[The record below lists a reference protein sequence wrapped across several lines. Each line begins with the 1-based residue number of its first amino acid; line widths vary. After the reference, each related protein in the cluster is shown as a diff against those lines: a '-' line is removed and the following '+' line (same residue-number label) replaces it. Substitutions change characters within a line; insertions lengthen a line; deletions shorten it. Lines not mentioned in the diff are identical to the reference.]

1 MTTMQHLKFQKLQFY
16 VQILFLLSVL
26 CFVSACETE
35 NLLNIDPETLEIA
48 LKADTQML
56 NIGDTTTITATV
68 DYSGDAS
75 DLDYIWNV
83 SDGRIVGEGNSIVYV
98 APESAGTNTIT
109 LEVTNGNVSD
119 KQQIRI
125 EVSIGHAIIANP
137 NRYWQGPNFTQTL
150 TYSLNVDEIFREN
163 IKLRYEILQDTAR
176 AGAFLSIAINGISV
190 GQGRTIG
197 AVTPDEPQMIGDEI
211 DVSSVITV
219 PGNYELTLTLD
230 IVNVMEDA
238 WLLRKL
244 TIIGVEGTLNE
255 IR

>member
-1 MTTMQHLKFQKLQFY
+1 MKFQKLQFY

-35 NLLNIDPETLEIA
+35 NLLNLDAETLEIS

-83 SDGRIVGEGNSIVYV
+83 SNGKIAGEGDSVVYV
-98 APESAGTNTIT
+98 APDSAGTYTIT
-109 LEVTNGNVSD
+109 LEVTDGIVSD
-119 KQQIRI
+119 RQEIRI
-125 EVSIGHAIIANP
+125 EVDIGHAIIVYP
-137 NRYWQGPNFTQTL
+137 NRYWQGNTFTQTL
-150 TYSLNVDEIFREN
+150 TFSLKVDEIFREN

-176 AGAFLSIAINGISV
+176 DGVSLSIMINGIPV
-190 GQGRTIG
+190 VKDRTIHAG
-197 AVTPDEPQMIGDEI
+197 TPDEPQMTGGEI
-211 DVSSVITV
+211 DVSSVVTV
-219 PGNYELTLTLD
+219 PGSYELTLTLV
-230 IVNVMEDA
+230 IVDVMEDA

-244 TIIGVEGTLNE
+244 TIIGVEGTLTE